1 MRKKIPAALINRSE
15 KVIKEKK
22 LQKNRPV
29 LLLPRMLQVDEWN
42 EIASQM
48 QGILK
53 ENVMKDTAPDY
64 GAIPRL
70 ELVVSR

>member
-1 MRKKIPAALINRSE
+1 MPKKIPAALINRAE

-22 LQKNRPV
+22 LQKRRPLMMV
-29 LLLPRMLQVDEWN
+29 PRILSVDEWN
-42 EIASQM
+42 DLASTM

-53 ENVMKDTAPDY
+53 ENVVTDAAPDY
-64 GAIPRL
+64 GDIPKL